1 MKLLLYDMGAYTQKD
16 IMEALRKLQIPFRN
30 IVYKLDSIEEDA
42 YFRKRV
48 MELMDKEKYDVV
60 FSVNYFP
67 VLAEICHQR
76 GICYLSWCY
85 DSPVD
90 LGKEEKT
97 VDYDSNYI
105 FLFDRAEWKKYQR
118 KGYGNVY
125 HLPLAVNTERLDRI
139 RLQTGDRT
147 KYGADISMVGQLY
160 TSVLPELL
168 QPLDEYIKGYIAA
181 ITEVQIKMYGGY
193 ILPETVTDTLM
204 RRINDNYRKYGQQGD
219 LLQREG
225 LITQIAKHI
234 THMERMLL
242 LEMLSEEHQVKLFG
256 PDKPVESEKIVWG
269 GSAGYFDEMPKV
281 FKASA
286 INLNVSIKCIASGIP
301 LRVLDIMGAGGF
313 LVSNYQQEL
322 AENFVDGEDV
332 VMYTSISEAIEKCR
346 YYMERENER
355 EKIRIAGY
363 HKVKELYRY
372 EDRVKQMFK
381 IAGLLK

>member
-1 MKLLLYDMGAYTQKD
+1 MKLLLYDMGAYTQND
-16 IMEALRKLQIPFRN
+16 IMGTLRKLQIPFRN

-42 YFRKRV
+42 YFQKRV
-48 MELMDKEKYDVV
+48 RELMDKEKYDAV

-105 FLFDRAEWKKYQR
+105 FLFDRAECKKYQR

-139 RLQTGDRT
+139 RLQAGDWT

-181 ITEVQIKMYGGY
+181 ITEVQMKMYGGY
-193 ILPETVTDTLM
+193 ILPETITDNLM
-204 RRINDNYRKYGQQGD
+204 HKINENYRKYGQQGD
-219 LLQREG
+219 LLQKKG
-225 LITQIAKHI
+225 LILEIAKHI
-234 THMERMLL
+234 AHMERILL
-242 LEMLSEEHQVKLFG
+242 LETLSEEYKIKLFG
-256 PDKPVESEKIVWG
+256 PDKPIESEKTDWR

-281 FKASA
+281 FKAST

-301 LRVLDIMGAGGF
+301 LRALDIMGAGGF
-313 LVSNYQQEL
+313 LISNYQQEL
-322 AENFVDGEDV
+322 AESFVDGEDMI
-332 VMYTSISEAIEKCR
+332 MYTSISDAIEKCR
-346 YYMERENER
+346 YYMARVSER
-355 EKIRIAGY
+355 EKIRMSGY
-363 HKVKELYRY
+363 HKVKEFYRY
-372 EDRVKQMFK
+372 EDRINRMLK
-381 IAGLLK
+381 IAGLPR